1 MFLWLV
7 SVPDTGSHRLQAQMR
22 AARASHCLRATSF
35 GLRAAK
41 HGLWAATLG
50 LWADAFGLCLKIPMA

>member
-22 AARASHCLRATSF
+22 AARASHCLRATTF

-41 HGLWAATLG
+41 HGLWAVIFGLWAATLG
-50 LWADAFGLCLKIPMA
+50 L